1 MTVSYLQER
10 IIHTV
15 PQYAQDPNDRHAEQ
29 MYHGSTFNQYALC
42 LDFEIVTKNPVKCLI
57 DMERC

>member
-10 IIHTV
+10 NMNTF

-42 LDFEIVTKNPVKCLI
+42 LDFEIVTYSSY
-57 DMERC
+57 